1 MNLQN
6 LHSAYFIG
14 IGGIGMSAIARFL
27 HHKGV
32 AVSGFDRTPSALCSE
47 MIQSGIEIVYSDA
60 QSAIPQGFLET
71 PLQNTVVIYT
81 PAVPASHPQLQWL
94 HSAGYQ
100 VIKRAAALATITT
113 AYRTIAVAGT
123 HGKTTTSAMLAHI
136 LIHSGLGCQAFLG
149 GVSTNY
155 QSNLI
160 THPTSDLAV
169 VEADEFDRSF
179 HALSPR
185 WGIITSV
192 EADHLDI
199 YGHADQLREAFEGFA
214 QRINPE
220 GLLLYREGI
229 GDMPFEGEALSYGLS
244 DSADI
249 KGREVHVENGTF
261 VFDLHINNEHF
272 QGLELGLPGRHNVE
286 NAVAAAGI
294 ARELQVSED
303 AIRGALSSFKGVK
316 RRFERYDVGPNR
328 VFIDDYAHHPTEVR
342 ACGQAVKELYPER
355 EITVVFQ
362 PHLYSRTRDFAAEF
376 GAALSQFHRVI
387 LLDIYPAREEAIP
400 GVSSEMILAH
410 VDAPSKEILQRD
422 ALLEDLRNTPPDVL
436 LTLGAGDIDLLVEP
450 IAQFIKAL

>member
-1 MNLQN
+1 MNLHN

-32 AVSGFDRTPSALCSE
+32 AVSGYDRTPSALCAE
-47 MIQSGIEIVYSDA
+47 MSQSGIEIVYSDA
-60 QSAIPQGFLET
+60 QNTIPKRFLQT
-71 PLQNTVVIYT
+71 PPENAVVIYT
-81 PAVPASHPQLQWL
+81 PAVPATHPQLQWL
-94 HSAGYQ
+94 RAEGYE
-100 VIKRAAALATITT
+100 VIKRAAALAAIT
-113 AYRTIAVAGT
+113 ASYRTIAVAGT

-136 LIHSGLGCQAFLG
+136 LTHSGLGCQAFLG

-155 QSNLI
+155 HSNLI

-179 HALSPR
+179 HTLSPR
-185 WGIITSV
+185 WGVITSV

-199 YGHADQLREAFEGFA
+199 YGHADQLRKAFEGFSK
-214 QRINPE
+214 RIHPE
-220 GLLLYREGI
+220 GLLLCREGI
-229 GDMPFEGEALSYGLS
+229 GAMPFEGNTQSYAVS

-249 KGREVHVENGTF
+249 TGREVHVENGTF
-261 VFDLHINNEHF
+261 VFDFQSNRDHF
-272 QGLELGLPGRHNVE
+272 HGLELGLPGRHNVE

-303 AIRGALSSFKGVK
+303 AIRGALSSFRGVK
-316 RRFERYDVGPNR
+316 RRFERHDVGSGR
-328 VFIDDYAHHPTEVR
+328 VYIDDYAHHPTEVL
-342 ACGQAVKELYPER
+342 ACGQAVQELYPER

-362 PHLYSRTRDFAAEF
+362 PHLYTRTRDFAAEF
-376 GAALSQFHRVI
+376 GAALSQFHRLI
-387 LLDIYPAREEAIP
+387 LLDIYPAREEPIP
-400 GVSSEMILAH
+400 GVSSKMILAH

-422 ALLEDLRNTPPDVL
+422 ALLDDLRNNPPDVL

-450 IAQFIKAL
+450 ITQMLKAL